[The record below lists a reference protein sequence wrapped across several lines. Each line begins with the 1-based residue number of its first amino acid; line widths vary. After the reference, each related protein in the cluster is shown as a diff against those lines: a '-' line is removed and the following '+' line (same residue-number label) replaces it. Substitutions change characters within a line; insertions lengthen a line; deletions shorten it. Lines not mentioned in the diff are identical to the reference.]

1 MLIQCHILQNYVP
14 ANLNRDDSGSPKSAR
29 FGGHLRGRI
38 SSQCLKR
45 SMRRS
50 SIFEAAFRE
59 AGMLA
64 DRTNRLP
71 RLINDELEQLG
82 VDKTVRLNIINRLPE
97 LGGGS
102 KLGEGSV
109 YYDPEK
115 GWPMYKDPK
124 SGGGSATSDDDGGEP
139 KTKDDEL
146 KTKVL
151 VYLTPLEAKIVA
163 EKLWALYQEDG
174 DKEFAKKSIKDIE
187 KALKHDTPRSVD
199 IAMFG
204 RMTTSAAFEDVE
216 AAVQLAHAISTNRLM
231 REFDYF
237 TAVDDLS
244 GETGAGMIGD
254 LEMNSSTYYKYIN
267 ICWDDLVKNLGDETD
282 IALQAVTAL
291 LEAAALA
298 QPSGKQ
304 NSTAAQN
311 LPDFMLVEISQKN
324 IPVSYANAFLKPVR
338 ETYNQSLMH
347 NSIEA
352 FKKYAQQMRKA
363 YALNGS
369 QAFFTT
375 EEGMDFDVATDTQS
389 LPELQTWVKKEIQG
403 AING

>member
-1 MLIQCHILQNYVP
+1 MLIQIHILQNYVP
-14 ANLNRDDSGSPKSAR
+14 ANLNRDDSGSPKSAV
-29 FGGHLRGRI
+29 FGGQPRGRI

-50 SIFEAAFRE
+50 SFFEAAFRE
-59 AGMLA
+59 KGMLA

-82 VDKTVRLNIINRLPE
+82 VDETARQNIIKRLPE

-115 GWPMYKDPK
+115 GWPMCRPASK
-124 SGGGSATSDDDGGEP
+124 DDG
-139 KTKDDEL
+139 DYEL

-151 VYLTPLEAKIVA
+151 VYLTPREAKIVA
-163 EKLWALYQEDG
+163 EKLWALYQEAG
-174 DKEFAKKSIKDIE
+174 DTKFAKLDIKKIE
-187 KALKHDTPRSVD
+187 EALAHETPRSVD

-204 RMTTSAAFEDVE
+204 RMTTSTAFEDVE
-216 AAVQLAHAISTNRLM
+216 AAVQVAHAISTNRLT

-237 TAVDDLS
+237 TAIDDIS
-244 GETGAGMIGD
+244 NETGADMISD

-267 ICWDDLVKNLGDETD
+267 ICWDDLVKNLGGETNT
-282 IALQAVTAL
+282 ALEAVEAL

-324 IPVSYANAFLKPVR
+324 IPVSYANAFLKPAHH
-338 ETYNQSLMH
+338 TGKQSLMQ
-347 NSIEA
+347 NSI
-352 FKKYAQQMRKA
+352 KKFQDYVKHMRDA
-363 YALNGS
+363 YELEGR
-369 QAFFTT
+369 QAYFTT
-375 EEGMDFDVATDTQS
+375 EADLKIKTAKDAQS
-389 LPELQTWVKKEIQG
+389 LPKLQTWTKEEIQG